1 MPNERKFPEQK
12 YKLGDNVWFFDNGR
26 IFRGVVLGVKN
37 INVDTNDYLIDY
49 GKNIIATWCNEN
61 YLYADKTDLLVA
73 IRDYIVEE
81 ERR

>member
-12 YKLGDNVWFFDNGR
+12 YQIGDNVWFFDNGK
-26 IFRGVVLGVKN
+26 IFRGVVLGVRN
-37 INVDTNDYLIDY
+37 INIDTNEYLIE
-49 GKNIIATWCNEN
+49 GKNMFATWLCDN
-61 YLYADKTDLLVA
+61 YLYADKKNLLIA